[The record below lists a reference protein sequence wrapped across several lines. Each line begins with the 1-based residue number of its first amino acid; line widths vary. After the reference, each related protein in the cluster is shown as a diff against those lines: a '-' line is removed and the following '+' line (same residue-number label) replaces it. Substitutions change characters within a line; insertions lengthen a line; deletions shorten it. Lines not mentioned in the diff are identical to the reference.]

1 MSWFKKLL
9 PSKIGTDNKEK
20 KGVPEGLWI
29 KCPSCE
35 KILYKAELQRNL
47 GVCPKCQ
54 YHTRLGARRRL
65 DIFLDSE
72 NREEV
77 ARDIE
82 AGDPLKFRDFKRH
95 KDRVLSAK
103 KKTKEKSAL
112 LVMRGELFRT
122 INVVL
127 SKGMKM
133 IKMPLLIGTDLELVK
148 SQMETL
154 GLKLGKVSKYY
165 NQEIRKGVVIS
176 TVPAAGEDVTL
187 GGSVDLDVSL
197 GNLSGNTSSNGS
209 DYSSGSDQSGSE
221 EIIDYEDLFE

>member
-1 MSWFKKLL
+1 M
-9 PSKIGTDNKEK
+9 D
-20 KGVPEGLWI
+20 
-29 KCPSCE
+29 
-35 KILYKAELQRNL
+35 YAEL
-47 GVCPKCQ
+47 
-54 YHTRLGARRRL
+54 
-65 DIFLDSE
+65 
-72 NREEV
+72 
-77 ARDIE
+77 
-82 AGDPLKFRDFKRH
+82 
-95 KDRVLSAK
+95 K
-103 KKTKEKSAL
+103 KKKRLKKIVAGFLILGIMIVLFFLGMFSTNIVMKLVVDHGNESIVPNLVGMNFPKAADVCKENKLYIQDIAREYSSVYPVGHIIEQEPADSSI
-112 LVMRGELFRT
+112 VKRFRT